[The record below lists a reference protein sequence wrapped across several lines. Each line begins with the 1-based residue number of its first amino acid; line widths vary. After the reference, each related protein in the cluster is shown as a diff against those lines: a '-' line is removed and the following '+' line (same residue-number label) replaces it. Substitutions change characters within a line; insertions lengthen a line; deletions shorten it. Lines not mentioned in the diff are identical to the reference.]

1 MIRVEPTEQIAL
13 AARLSTGSAAAV
25 SKEQKDVAGPQPRDI
40 WIRWYLE
47 EVETVERPIAML
59 ILSPADRAAL
69 WQQTIASRAEDR
81 EGMRRVLAKEM
92 QEIVAG
98 GLEVYAGLD
107 EQFEETLALLDRSG
121 FLGRDELRRAFEVLG
136 VEDADEPGIDVSE
149 FVLMLAGYLE
159 ETAEV
164 ERLGKDERLAAYR
177 LAGRWRGQAE
187 SDETTQPP
195 AEVLSVAEVAAH
207 FGVTP
212 QAVYKWC
219 EAGKIE
225 YERTPGGSYRI
236 PSAQFDWA
244 RGRDGRRARREIA
257 ERLLARQGDEAP
269 PSEEQMVAA
278 MRKTRR
284 GG

>member
-1 MIRVEPTEQIAL
+1 
-13 AARLSTGSAAAV
+13 
-25 SKEQKDVAGPQPRDI
+25 
-40 WIRWYLE
+40 
-47 EVETVERPIAML
+47 ML

-136 VEDADEPGIDVSE
+136 IEDEDEPGVDAPE
-149 FVLMLAGYLE
+149 FTLMLAAYLE
-159 ETAEV
+159 ETAGV
-164 ERLGKDERLAAYR
+164 QHLDKDERLAAYR
-177 LAGRWRGQAE
+177 VAGLWRSQVEGE
-187 SDETTQPP
+187 ERTRPPDEM
-195 AEVLSVAEVAAH
+195 LSVAEVAAH

-236 PSAQFDWA
+236 PAAQFDWA
-244 RGRDGRRARREIA
+244 RGQGGRRARREIT
-257 ERLLARQGDEAP
+257 ERLLAKQGDEAP
-269 PSEEQMVAA
+269 PSEEQMAAA
-278 MRKTRR
+278 MRRARR
-284 GG
+284 GE